1 MFEVMT
7 QQTTLRPNVLESNNN
22 ISFPVGTAFAV
33 KKYSQKLDFDR
44 ILFQFKKRGIDL
56 ASLIEALIT
65 YRLTENQ
72 SICRGSEW
80 INRPDVLRQ
89 FDLSAFEERT
99 LFRGLETVG
108 DNYEEITFL
117 VRESIFSQYEFP
129 HTDVDMDWT
138 SFVLWGKKQNLES
151 MDTAAVT
158 DLTRSKSL
166 LVLHN

>member
-1 MFEVMT
+1 MT

-99 LFRGLETVG
+99 LFRGLDIIG
-108 DNYEEITFL
+108 GNYEEIIFL
-117 VRESIFSQYEFP
+117 V
-129 HTDVDMDWT
+129 
-138 SFVLWGKKQNLES
+138 
-151 MDTAAVT
+151 
-158 DLTRSKSL
+158 
-166 LVLHN
+166 